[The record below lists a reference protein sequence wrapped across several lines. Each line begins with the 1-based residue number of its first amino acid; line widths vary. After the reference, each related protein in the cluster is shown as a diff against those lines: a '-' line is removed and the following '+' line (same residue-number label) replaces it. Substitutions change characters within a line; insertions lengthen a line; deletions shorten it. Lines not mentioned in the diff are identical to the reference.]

1 MKPVMKLR
9 SCNVFLMKNMRFLLI
24 FQKLRRTLLSDSS
37 NKIPK
42 TVLDA
47 EEWACKMASMR
58 SKSIHFLTESNGTRS
73 SRKQV
78 QFLTNPKSPTMPM
91 FHKSMKNS
99 WWWKTPANRVS
110 HNRFPM
116 IAPRNLPLNFST
128 GTNLRLKT
136 SPSSINE
143 RSIKSYKGK
152 INRKCWLLGA
162 KTSNFAVSTSLA
174 NHQLLSFGKR
184 GLAWT

>member
-1 MKPVMKLR
+1 
-9 SCNVFLMKNMRFLLI
+9 
-24 FQKLRRTLLSDSS
+24 
-37 NKIPK
+37 
-42 TVLDA
+42 
-47 EEWACKMASMR
+47 
-58 SKSIHFLTESNGTRS
+58 
-73 SRKQV
+73 
-78 QFLTNPKSPTMPM
+78 
-91 FHKSMKNS
+91 
-99 WWWKTPANRVS
+99 
-110 HNRFPM
+110 
-116 IAPRNLPLNFST
+116 LNFST